1 MPYFL
6 AGKPLAKGKS
16 FSAGDTLFPSNFLD
30 LSTAEERSSLGITE
44 ESDSPSTAPSETR
57 LAGGN
62 FETSVPTVTGSPT
75 EESNQP
81 IDNEFPDL
89 DDATKSYIDALGQDF
104 FKANIAPRLAG
115 SRFGTDGEGVTY
127 RKPSN
132 LKGGVLSFNR
142 QDKIEPPAPI
152 TQAPAPQAPTA
163 QTPAPQA
170 PSVPTTFTPPPGAAP
185 KIDYPSDTRPNIS
198 APSDDNNNDDYS
210 PPPLVPTPRPQ
221 SEPQPQ
227 SQPEPQP
234 QPQSQPEPQPQSQPE
249 PQSKAQP
256 QIMAMERFYKPGEGH
271 LQTSNPSVENLEGF
285 TKEGTSFNL
294 YKDENLS
301 EASDVYRIF
310 NPSTGN
316 HLLTTSQAEVDA
328 AVAGGYRAEGV
339 TGEAYTSQREGTEA
353 VERYYNAV
361 TGQHLLTRDP
371 DEMASLAGQGYNYEG
386 TAFYS
391 PK

>member
-185 KIDYPSDTRPNIS
+185 QINYPADTRPNIS
-198 APSDDNNNDDYS
+198 APSDDNNNDDS
-210 PPPLVPTPRPQ
+210 SPPPPLVPTPP
-221 SEPQPQ
+221 PAPTPTPDPAPAPAPAPAPDPAPTQPA
-227 SQPEPQP
+227 PTP
-234 QPQSQPEPQPQSQPE
+234 
-249 PQSKAQP
+249 KAQP
-256 QIMAMERFYKPGEGH
+256 QIMAMQRFFNPAMGH
-271 LQTSNPSVENLEGF
+271 LQSENPSAEFLEGF
-285 TKEGTSFNL
+285 TAEGTSFNL

-301 EASDVYRIF
+301 EASDVYRIY

-316 HLLTTSQAEVDA
+316 HLLTTSKAEVDA
-328 AVAGGYRAEGV
+328 AVAGGYQAEGV
-339 TGEAYTSQREGTEA
+339 RGEAYTSQREGTDA
-353 VERYYNAV
+353 VERYYNAA
-361 TGQHLLTRDP
+361 TGRHLLTRDP
-371 DEMASLAGQGYNYEG
+371 EEMAALAGQGYNYEG
-386 TAFYS
+386 TAFYA
-391 PK
+391 PR

>member
-44 ESDSPSTAPSETR
+44 ESASPSTAPSETR

-62 FETSVPTVTGSPT
+62 FETSVPTVTESPT
-75 EESNQP
+75 EGSNQP

-89 DDATKSYIDALGQDF
+89 DDATKSYIEALGQDF
-104 FKANIAPRLAG
+104 FKANIAPQMAG
-115 SRFGTDGEGVTY
+115 GRFGADREGVTY

-132 LKGGVLSFNR
+132 LKGGVLSYNR
-142 QDKIEPPAPI
+142 QDKIEPPAPLP
-152 TQAPAPQAPTA
+152 QAPAA
-163 QTPAPQA
+163 QTPAAQTPAAQA
-170 PSVPTTFTPPPGAAP
+170 PSVPATFTPPPGAAP
-185 KIDYPSDTRPNIS
+185 KIDYPTDTRPNIS
-198 APSDDNNNDDYS
+198 APSDNNSNDDSYS
-210 PPPLVPTPRPQ
+210 PPPLAPA
-221 SEPQPQ
+221 PQPEATPAPAPQ
-227 SQPEPQP
+227 PEATPAPAPAPTSTPNQPEPTP
-234 QPQSQPEPQPQSQPE
+234 
-249 PQSKAQP
+249 KAQP

-285 TKEGTSFNL
+285 TREGPSFNL

-386 TAFYS
+386 TAFYA
-391 PK
+391 PR

>member
-62 FETSVPTVTGSPT
+62 FETSVPTVTESPT
-75 EESNQP
+75 EGSNQP

-89 DDATKSYIDALGQDF
+89 DDATKSYIEALGQDF
-104 FKANIAPRLAG
+104 FKANIAPQMAG
-115 SRFGTDGEGVTY
+115 GRFGADREGVTY

-132 LKGGVLSFNR
+132 LKGGVLSYNR
-142 QDKIEPPAPI
+142 QDKIEPPAPLP
-152 TQAPAPQAPTA
+152 QAPAA
-163 QTPAPQA
+163 QTPAAQTPAAQA
-170 PSVPTTFTPPPGAAP
+170 PSVPATFTPPPGAAP
-185 KIDYPSDTRPNIS
+185 QINYPADTRPNIS
-198 APSDDNNNDDYS
+198 APSEDNNNDDSS
-210 PPPLVPTPRPQ
+210 PAPALVPTTQETTSPVDTTPKNETKTETETPVTTQ
-221 SEPQPQ
+221 TVTPT
-227 SQPEPQP
+227 
-234 QPQSQPEPQPQSQPE
+234 
-249 PQSKAQP
+249 KAQP

-285 TKEGTSFNL
+285 TREGPSFNL

-310 NPSTGN
+310 NPSTGS
-316 HLLTTSQAEVDA
+316 HLLTTNKAEVDA

-371 DEMASLAGQGYNYEG
+371 DEMAALAGQGYNYEG
-386 TAFYS
+386 TAFYA

>member
-75 EESNQP
+75 EGSNQP

-185 KIDYPSDTRPNIS
+185 QINYPADTRPNIS
-198 APSDDNNNDDYS
+198 APSDDNNNDDSS
-210 PPPLVPTPRPQ
+210 PAPALVPTTQETTSPVDTTPKA
-221 SEPQPQ
+221 ETKTETETPVKTETVTPT
-227 SQPEPQP
+227 
-234 QPQSQPEPQPQSQPE
+234 
-249 PQSKAQP
+249 KAQP

-285 TKEGTSFNL
+285 TKEGISFNL
-294 YKDENLS
+294 YKDENLAD
-301 EASDVYRIF
+301 ASDVYRIF
-310 NPSTGN
+310 NPSTGG
-316 HLLTTSQAEVDA
+316 HLLTTNKAEVDA

-386 TAFYS
+386 TAFYA